1 MVFSTRRGRLAAL
14 SVSLCVCLLPVSAF
28 AQDGTRSA
36 LRLPTIVA
44 GAAAAADWA
53 TTYHALTNY
62 HVREVNPLLQPFASS
77 PGQLVSVGAA
87 MDVGGLAA
95 WNLMVGPTHPRMAV
109 AGLWAMAA
117 FRSYLALHNLR
128 NEQRAARR

>member
-1 MVFSTRRGRLAAL
+1 MCSIRCGRLAAL
-14 SVSLCVCLLPVSAF
+14 SVSLCVCLLPGSAF
-28 AQDGTRSA
+28 AQDSHVSP

-44 GAAAAADWA
+44 GAAATADWA

-62 HVREVNPLLQPFASS
+62 HVREVNPLLQPFNSS

-87 MDVGGLAA
+87 MDVGGVTA
-95 WNLMVGPTHPRMAV
+95 WNVLVGANHPRMAA
-109 AGLWAMAA
+109 AGLWTMAV

-128 NEQRAARR
+128 NEQHAAHR